1 MVRGMHRRLSSTVLS
16 PSAKTATGAFH
27 YTITK
32 EAAPLSKPVQPDFLP
47 FFPKKHRPF
56 HFDDFFERIYRFYIP
71 LLERKGYNMHRQN
84 EIHEYVIGE
93 RSTPMSWNTKIT
105 KLLGIDYPIIQ
116 GGMAYISDGVLAAAM
131 NHAGCA
137 GVIGSGGFT
146 VDEIRDHIRQA
157 KDILG
162 PGKCFGVNLM
172 LQMPNKDDVAQLICD
187 EKVPFVTIGAGNPVP
202 YFDPFHHAGVK
213 CIPVVPNVKLAHR
226 VQDAG
231 ADALVVEG
239 MEAGG
244 HDGKITLMALLE
256 NVLPEIEIPVVAA
269 GGIVDGRA
277 IAAALLMGASG
288 VQMGT
293 RFLLS
298 EECRLHPNAKQAII
312 DAADTDSVV
321 TGFTTRDTVRGLR
334 NPFSEKY
341 LKLEYSGA
349 PQSELTAL
357 AAGTNRK
364 AVIDGDTE
372 NGFVL
377 AGMSLT
383 HLTKIQPVQEI
394 VEELVSEAERRLAA
408 APKLI

>member
-1 MVRGMHRRLSSTVLS
+1 
-16 PSAKTATGAFH
+16 
-27 YTITK
+27 
-32 EAAPLSKPVQPDFLP
+32 
-47 FFPKKHRPF
+47 
-56 HFDDFFERIYRFYIP
+56 
-71 LLERKGYNMHRQN
+71 
-84 EIHEYVIGE
+84 
-93 RSTPMSWNTKIT
+93 MSWNTPIT
-105 KLLGIDYPIIQ
+105 KLLSIDYPIIQ
-116 GGMAYISDGVLAAAM
+116 GGMAYISDGKLAAAM
-131 NHAGCA
+131 HHAGCA
-137 GVIGSGGFT
+137 GVIASGGFS
-146 VDEIRDHIRQA
+146 VDEIHDQIRIV

-162 PGKCFGVNLM
+162 PNKTFGVNLM

-202 YFDPFHHAGVK
+202 YFEPFHHAGVK

-226 VQDAG
+226 VQEAG

-256 NVLPEIEIPVVAA
+256 NVLPEIEIPVIAA
-269 GGIVDGRA
+269 GGIVDGRG
-277 IAAALLMGASG
+277 IAAALIMGASG

-293 RFLLS
+293 RFLLA

-312 DAADTDSVV
+312 QAQDTDSVV

-334 NPFSEKY
+334 NAFSEKY

-349 PQSELTAL
+349 PQEALAQL

-364 AVIDGDTE
+364 GAVEGDTE

-383 HLTKIQPVQEI
+383 HLTKIEPVEAI
-394 VEELVSEAERRLAA
+394 VEELVSETERRLQGAA
-408 APKLI
+408 HLV

>member
-1 MVRGMHRRLSSTVLS
+1 MSS
-16 PSAKTATGAFH
+16 G
-27 YTITK
+27 
-32 EAAPLSKPVQPDFLP
+32 
-47 FFPKKHRPF
+47 
-56 HFDDFFERIYRFYIP
+56 RIV
-71 LLERKGYNMHRQN
+71 GYNESSVR
-84 EIHEYVIGE
+84 
-93 RSTPMSWNTKIT
+93 
-105 KLLGIDYPIIQ
+105 LG
-116 GGMAYISDGVLAAAM
+116 SVESLK
-131 NHAGCA
+131 
-137 GVIGSGGFT
+137 T
-146 VDEIRDHIRQA
+146 
-157 KDILG
+157 
-162 PGKCFGVNLM
+162 
-172 LQMPNKDDVAQLICD
+172 
-187 EKVPFVTIGAGNPVP
+187 
-202 YFDPFHHAGVK
+202 
-213 CIPVVPNVKLAHR
+213 
-226 VQDAG
+226 
-231 ADALVVEG
+231 DALVVEG

-244 HDGKITLMALLE
+244 HDGKIPLMALLE

-293 RFLLS
+293 RFLLAK
-298 EECRLHPNAKQAII
+298 ECRLHPNAKQAII

-383 HLTKIQPVQEI
+383 HLTKVQPVQEI